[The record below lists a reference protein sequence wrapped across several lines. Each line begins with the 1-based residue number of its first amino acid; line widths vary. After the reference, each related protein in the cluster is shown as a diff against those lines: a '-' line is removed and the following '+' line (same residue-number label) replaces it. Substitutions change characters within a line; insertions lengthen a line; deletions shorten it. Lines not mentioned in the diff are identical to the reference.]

1 MNRDIR
7 KRIAE
12 ETLDIL
18 RRGNYSL
25 NGRIIELEK
34 DLEFSEK
41 NTKLY
46 TEDDEPSTKVKSNY
60 STRFILR
67 NCTTN
72 EALEELKKE
81 NNVAGLNF
89 ASAKNPGG
97 GFKGGSQAQE
107 ECLARTSGLY
117 RTLEKI
123 DGYYAYNKKMKS
135 CFYSDRMI
143 FSPEVPFFRDNNDNL
158 LGDYYKSSIITA
170 PAVNYGVVRQ
180 REQNRIGEVESVMR
194 KRIKLV
200 LDIALENGIEH
211 IVLGA
216 WGCGVFQ
223 NDPKLI
229 ANLFDEQFSS
239 NGKYGNAFR
248 TVYFAVL
255 DRKNVGIYGAFKEMK
270 SLKRN

>member
-1 MNRDIR
+1 MSRDIR
-7 KRIAE
+7 KQLAE

-18 RRGNYSL
+18 RRGNFSL
-25 NGRIIELEK
+25 NERIIELEK
-34 DLEFSEK
+34 ELDFSEK

-46 TEDDEPSTKVKSNY
+46 TEENEPSKMYNNNFK
-60 STRFILR
+60 TRFILK

-72 EALEELKKE
+72 QALEELRKE
-81 NNVAGLNF
+81 NNLAGLNF

-143 FSPEVPFFRDNNDNL
+143 FSPQVPFFRDNDDNL
-158 LGDYYKSSIITA
+158 IGDYYKSSIITA
-170 PAVNYGVVRQ
+170 PAVNYGVIKQ
-180 REQNRIGEVESVMR
+180 REQNRISEVESVMR
-194 KRIKLV
+194 KRIRLV

-239 NGKYGNAFR
+239 NERYANAFR

-255 DRKNVGIYGAFKEMK
+255 DRKNVGIYDAFQKMK
-270 SLKRN
+270 SLKAK